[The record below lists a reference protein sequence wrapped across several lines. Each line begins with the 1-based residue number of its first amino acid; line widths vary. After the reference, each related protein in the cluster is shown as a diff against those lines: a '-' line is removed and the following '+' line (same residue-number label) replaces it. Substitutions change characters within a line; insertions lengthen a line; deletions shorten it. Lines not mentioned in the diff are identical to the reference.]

1 MRSTINSA
9 IINYKVN
16 YYLLGG
22 YKSSNDRVRI
32 AQDKKQ
38 KERQKQIDNELR
50 RLVAAGYS
58 IHEAETIIAN
68 TVLENLK

>member
-1 MRSTINSA
+1 MTESEA
-9 IINYKVN
+9 ILVELNKHRN
-16 YYLLGG
+16 NLL
-22 YKSSNDRVRI
+22 YEI
-32 AQDKKQ
+32 AQDKRQ

>member
-1 MRSTINSA
+1 MTKSEA
-9 IINYKVN
+9 ILVELNKHRN
-16 YYLLGG
+16 NLL
-22 YKSSNDRVRI
+22 YEI
-32 AQDKKQ
+32 AQDKRQ

-50 RLVAAGYS
+50 RLVATGYS